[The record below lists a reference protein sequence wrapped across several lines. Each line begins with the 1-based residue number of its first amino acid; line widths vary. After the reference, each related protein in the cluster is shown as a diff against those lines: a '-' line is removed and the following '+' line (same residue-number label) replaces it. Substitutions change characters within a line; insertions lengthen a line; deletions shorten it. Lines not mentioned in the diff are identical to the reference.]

1 MRSIESSSIVA
12 AGFGTTHPQVAGF
25 HRAVPST
32 TLDKAYMQFDHILS
46 YFLHLSTPICLFFQN
61 ILFIIHLWTFQPIT
75 GMITSI
81 KQGDEFLEKTSKSI

>member
-32 TLDKAYMQFDHILS
+32 TLDKAYMQLPVYYTVFWRFVKYYS
-46 YFLHLSTPICLFFQN
+46 YFIRLQFCYGLFHP
-61 ILFIIHLWTFQPIT
+61 LL
-75 GMITSI
+75 I
-81 KQGDEFLEKTSKSI
+81 K